1 MSAIQ
6 LDRQQMLK
14 HLHALRHRSGEVT
27 QVSIER
33 WTETKEEE
41 DRLLRNGSP
50 LRWTGFYEPA
60 RYDKLIEDVD
70 RFFREHQAIVF
81 NVYVGA
87 NPRTLPTLPYADHG
101 LRSFLEIKGDERTP
115 TYVDGTFI
123 VHRAILFDL
132 D

>member
-1 MSAIQ
+1 MHEFH

-14 HLHALRHRSGEVT
+14 HLHALRHCPGEVT

-60 RYDKLIEDVD
+60 RYDKLIDDVY
-70 RFFREHQAIVF
+70 RFFREHQTIVF

-87 NPRTLPTLPYADHG
+87 NPRTLATLPYADHG
-101 LRSFLEIKGDERTP
+101 LRSFLEIKGYERTP

-123 VHRAILFDL
+123 IRRAILL
-132 D
+132 LY